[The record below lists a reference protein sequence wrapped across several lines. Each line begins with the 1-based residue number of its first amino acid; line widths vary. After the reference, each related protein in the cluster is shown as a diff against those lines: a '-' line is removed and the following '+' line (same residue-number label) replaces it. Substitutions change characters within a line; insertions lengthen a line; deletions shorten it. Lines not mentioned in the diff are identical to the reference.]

1 MWLQSCSLLCLGLP
15 FPALFQESMQ
25 FHRSNAHLVG
35 YSLGAHV
42 AGFAGSSMRGNGKIG
57 RITGESISLVGLHF
71 RMNPAIWQLHLGGQ
85 DQAIAVG
92 PWERKA
98 AEGKADSLASEYSHI
113 WRKFVKLGGK
123 ECFSTKDL
131 LTSSLVSWLS
141 NDSEGSSAPQY
152 LPTVNGNNSL

>member
-1 MWLQSCSLLCLGLP
+1 
-15 FPALFQESMQ
+15 MQ

-57 RITGESISLVGLHF
+57 RITGESISLVGLQDEA
-71 RMNPAIWQLHLGGQ
+71 AIWKLHLGGQ

-98 AEGKADSLASEYSHI
+98 AEGKAGSLASENSHI

-123 ECFSTKDL
+123 EHFSAKAV
-131 LTSSLVSWLS
+131 LTNSLVSWLS
-141 NDSEGSSAPQY
+141 NDSEGSSAPPS